1 MKKLLA
7 CRPLALM
14 LMLLVLL
21 CACSSPYTDN
31 TPYTYPIEP
40 GTGEWA
46 SYRTKAEKIAQ
57 LQIPEEK
64 LNAMTT
70 RALLQT
76 VLAYP
81 YLSDYRAYD
90 RAYGAYQPIYDTF
103 NGLRELMARG
113 DFVDVLLKEYAGA
126 EFMTQQEYE
135 ARRETDPYG
144 LADDFFYV
152 DTLEF
157 LLLCAANNLELN
169 GRQEA
174 RLFTLTAKKDAARTE
189 NPMYSA
195 NSGVFTVNYQPKN
208 P

>member
-1 MKKLLA
+1 MKKLLV
-7 CRPLALM
+7 CRQISLM
-14 LMLLVLL
+14 LMLLILL
-21 CACSSPYTDN
+21 CACNSPYTDN
-31 TPYTYPIEP
+31 TPYTYPLQP
-40 GTGEWA
+40 GTEEWA
-46 SYRTKAEKIAQ
+46 SYRTKAEKIAL

-70 RALLQT
+70 RALLET

-81 YLSDYRAYD
+81 YLSDYRAHD
-90 RAYGAYQPIYDTF
+90 HAYGAYQPIYDTF
-103 NGLRELMARG
+103 NGLRELMARP
-113 DFVDVLLKEYAGA
+113 DFADVLLKEYAGA
-126 EFMTQQEYE
+126 ELMTQQEYE
-135 ARRETDPYG
+135 ERCETDPNG

-157 LLLCAANNLELN
+157 LLLCAVNNLDLN

-174 RLFTLTAKKDAARTE
+174 RLLALTAEKDAARAE

-195 NSGVFTVNYQPKN
+195 SSGVFTDNYQPKK